1 MNRLASQ
8 TAIDMIKKF
17 EGVRYEAY
25 KATANEKYYTIGYGH
40 YGITDPNLKITENEA
55 LDFLYDD
62 ISQAESAVNKYM
74 YKYNFN
80 QNEFDALVCFAFNIG
95 NINNLTDNG
104 TRSRQAIASKM
115 LEYCK
120 SGGKTLK
127 GLQTRR
133 KAEHDLFLTP
143 TEYADTYH
151 DMFYGGVFK
160 GIKEN
165 FFIRKEP
172 STTSEKVGN
181 TNQPFD
187 NTVLGIVLTK
197 KDGVWLR
204 VKDGYVHGSAV
215 LWEK

>member
-1 MNRLASQ
+1 MNRIASQ
-8 TAIDMIKKF
+8 KAIDMIKKF
-17 EGVRYEAY
+17 EGCRYEAY
-25 KATANEKYYTIGYGH
+25 KAVASEKYYTIGYGH
-40 YGITDPNLKITENEA
+40 YGITDANLKITENEA

-62 ISQAESAVNKYM
+62 VSQAESAVNKYM
-74 YKYNFN
+74 DKYNFN
-80 QNEFDALVCFAFNIG
+80 QNEFDALVSFSFNVG
-95 NINNLTDNG
+95 NINQLTCNG
-104 TRSRQAIASKM
+104 TRSREVIANKM

-120 SGGKTLK
+120 SGKKILK
-127 GLQTRR
+127 GLQLRR

-143 TEYADTYH
+143 SEYIETYR
-151 DMFYGGVFK
+151 DLFYGGVFK

-204 VKDGYVHGSAV
+204 VKDGYVHGTAV

>member
-8 TAIDMIKKF
+8 TAVDMNKNF
-17 EGVRYEAY
+17 EGCRYEAY
-25 KATANEKYYTIGYGH
+25 KATASEKYYTIGYGH
-40 YGITDPNLKITENEA
+40 YGITDANLKITENEA

-62 ISQAESAVNKYM
+62 ISQAENVVNKYM
-74 YKYNFN
+74 DKYNFN

-95 NINNLTDNG
+95 NINQLTCNG
-104 TRSRQAIASKM
+104 TRSREVIANKM

-120 SGGKTLK
+120 SGGKILK
-127 GLQTRR
+127 GLQRRR
-133 KAEHDLFLTP
+133 KTGHDLLLTT
-143 TEYADTYH
+143 TEYIETYR

-204 VKDGYVHGSAV
+204 VKDGYVHGTAV

>member
-1 MNRLASQ
+1 MNRIASQ
-8 TAIDMIKKF
+8 KAIDMIKKF
-17 EGVRYEAY
+17 EGCRYEAY
-25 KATANEKYYTIGYGH
+25 KATSSEKYYTIGYGH

-62 ISQAESAVNKYM
+62 VSQAESTVNKYM
-74 YKYNFN
+74 DKYNFN
-80 QNEFDALVCFAFNIG
+80 QNEFDALVSFAFNIG
-95 NINNLTDNG
+95 NINQLTDNG
-104 TRSRQAIASKM
+104 TRNRQAIASKM

-120 SGGKTLK
+120 SGKKILK
-127 GLQTRR
+127 GLQIRR

-143 TEYADTYH
+143 VEYLESYQDL
-151 DMFYGGVFK
+151 FYGGVFK

-165 FFIRKEP
+165 FFIRREP

-187 NTVLGIVLTK
+187 NTVLSIVLTK

>member
-8 TAIDMIKKF
+8 KAIDMIKKF
-17 EGVRYEAY
+17 EGVHYEAY
-25 KATANEKYYTIGYGH
+25 KATASEKYYTIGYGH

-55 LDFLYDD
+55 INFLYDD
-62 ISQAESAVNKYM
+62 VSQAENAVNKYM
-74 YKYNFN
+74 DKYNFN
-80 QNEFDALVCFAFNIG
+80 QNEFDALVSFAFNIG
-95 NINNLTDNG
+95 NINQLTENG
-104 TRSRQAIASKM
+104 TRSREAIANKM

-120 SGGKTLK
+120 SGRKVLK

-133 KAEHDLFLTP
+133 KTEHDLFLTP
-143 TEYADTYH
+143 TEYIETYC
-151 DMFYGGVFK
+151 DMFYGGAIK

-197 KDGVWLR
+197 KEGVWLR